1 LLSARRKIGAHRKP
15 LPIARFA
22 DSFFKAQRMIRSLA
36 LTFGVLLV
44 LPAAQASDA
53 VEIFPVVH
61 NEPITIRVLSG
72 KTGQPLIHARM
83 LLVAGY
89 DRRDLQ
95 LKMWHGEALTGV
107 DGMARLPDALAN
119 LPLLQI
125 RLARRHL
132 CQADSRAA
140 TYSVERIRRDGL
152 STPDRCG
159 YAAVEDAPGIFI
171 VYAKGRGAAKTR
183 FSSASRPALC
193 GAARNN

>member
-1 LLSARRKIGAHRKP
+1 LQEGYYQRLNLSDLSG
-15 LPIARFA
+15 FA
-22 DSFFKAQRMIRSLA
+22 DSFSKAKLMIRSVA
-36 LTFGVLLV
+36 LLFVAGLV
-44 LPAAQASDA
+44 ALAAQASGAD
-53 VEIFPVVH
+53 ETFPVVH

-72 KTGQPLIHARM
+72 KTGRPLAHAR
-83 LLVAGY
+83 LLLAAGY
-89 DRRDLQ
+89 DWRDLQ
-95 LKMWHGEALTGV
+95 LGMWHEEALT
-107 DGMARLPDALAN
+107 DGNGKARLPDTLAN
-119 LPLLQI
+119 LPFLRI

-171 VYAKGRGAAKTR
+171 VYAKGRSAAKKR
-183 FSSASRPALC
+183 LSSASRPALH